1 MSLLRIKVIFFASA
15 RVLTGV
21 QAIMMNIGDES
32 SSRAMSSVV
41 DDDDDSSTAVSAEA
55 AVNKI
60 IVYTSEDIKEKL
72 THIYPDLNMKEHRL
86 TLIHNGIYLKSTDV
100 VQLRDGDVIGIMPP
114 IAGG

>member
-1 MSLLRIKVIFFASA
+1 VIFFASA

-41 DDDDDSSTAVSAEA
+41 DDDDNSSTPVSA

>member
-1 MSLLRIKVIFFASA
+1 MIFFASA

-41 DDDDDSSTAVSAEA
+41 DDDDDDSSTAVSA

>member
-1 MSLLRIKVIFFASA
+1 MIFFASA

-41 DDDDDSSTAVSAEA
+41 DDDSSTAVSAA
-55 AVNKI
+55 AVTGNKI

-72 THIYPDLNMKEHRL
+72 THIYPDLNMKEHKL

>member
-21 QAIMMNIGDES
+21 QAIMMNIGDDLS
-32 SSRAMSSVV
+32 STAMSGV
-41 DDDDDSSTAVSAEA
+41 DDDSSAVSTT
-55 AVNKI
+55 VNKI

-72 THIYPDLNMKEHRL
+72 THIYPDLNMKEHKL
-86 TLIHNGIYLKSTDV
+86 TLIHNGIYLKSTDI

>member
-41 DDDDDSSTAVSAEA
+41 DDDDDDSSTAVSA

>member
-41 DDDDDSSTAVSAEA
+41 DDDSSTAVSAAA

-72 THIYPDLNMKEHRL
+72 THIYPDLNMKEHKL

>member
-1 MSLLRIKVIFFASA
+1 
-15 RVLTGV
+15 
-21 QAIMMNIGDES
+21 MMNIGDES

-41 DDDDDSSTAVSAEA
+41 DDDDDDSSTAVSA

>member
-1 MSLLRIKVIFFASA
+1 
-15 RVLTGV
+15 
-21 QAIMMNIGDES
+21 MMNIGDDS
-32 SSRAMSSVV
+32 SSTSAVSAV
-41 DDDDDSSTAVSAEA
+41 DDDSSTAV
-55 AVNKI
+55 NTMI
-60 IVYTSEDIKEKL
+60 YTSEDIKAKL

>member
-1 MSLLRIKVIFFASA
+1 MIFFASA

-41 DDDDDSSTAVSAEA
+41 DDDDNSSTPVSA

>member
-1 MSLLRIKVIFFASA
+1 MLRIKVIFFASA

-32 SSRAMSSVV
+32 SGAI
-41 DDDDDSSTAVSAEA
+41 D
-55 AVNKI
+55 
-60 IVYTSEDIKEKL
+60 IVYTSEHIKEKL
-72 THIYPDLNMKEHRL
+72 TQIYPELNMKEHKL

-100 VQLRDGDVIGIMPP
+100 VQLRDGDVIGVMPP

>member
-41 DDDDDSSTAVSAEA
+41 DDDDDSSTAVSA

>member
-32 SSRAMSSVV
+32 SSKAMSSV
-41 DDDDDSSTAVSAEA
+41 DDNDDSSTAVSA

-60 IVYTSEDIKEKL
+60 IVYTTEDIKEKL
-72 THIYPDLNMKEHRL
+72 AHIYPDLNMKEHKL
-86 TLIHNGIYLKSTDV
+86 TLIHNGIYLKNTDV

>member
-1 MSLLRIKVIFFASA
+1 VIFFASA

-41 DDDDDSSTAVSAEA
+41 DDDDDDSSTAVSA